1 MELRRREA
9 MKKAL
14 VLLLALAPGIATAQ
28 VQTRLLYPAA
38 GAILH
43 PGQTIV
49 VRWEVTLP
57 PVPIPGCEQE
67 LMLSLDGGRTNTIRM
82 SRMLSPD
89 TRQVAWTVPVVSSR
103 NAVIDLRFGCDGSV
117 IEPPVDV
124 PQFPQLQARFTIAP
138 ASPGP
143 LEALSLVPF
152 ETRTIAPGDTT
163 LVAWQSSVAK
173 VEEFEVLVSYDRGAH
188 FHSLGTTAATELEWT
203 APQEMFGGV
212 IFQVIARRADG
223 TAVASP
229 VPARVHLTVR

>member
-1 MELRRREA
+1 

-14 VLLLALAPGIATAQ
+14 VLLLALAPGIAGAQ

-57 PVPIPGCEQE
+57 PLPIPGCEQE
-67 LMLSLDGGRTNTIRM
+67 LMLSLDGGRTNAIRM
-82 SRMLSPD
+82 SRMLSPN
-89 TRQVAWTVPVVSSR
+89 TRQVAWTVPDVASR
-103 NAVIDLRFGCDGSV
+103 NAVIDLRYGCDGSV

-124 PQFPQLQARFTIAP
+124 PQFPQLQARFVIAP

-143 LEALSLVPF
+143 LEGVALVPF
-152 ETRTIAPGDTT
+152 EMRTVAPGDTAF
-163 LVAWQSSVAK
+163 VSWQSSVAR
-173 VEEFEVLVSYDRGAH
+173 VQEFEVFVSYDRGAH
-188 FHSLGTTAATELEWT
+188 FHSLGTTTATDLEWT
-203 APQEMFGGV
+203 APKEMFGGV
-212 IFQVIARRADG
+212 TFQVVARRADG
-223 TAVASP
+223 TSVASP